1 VTVLTDLLAQALPV
15 DDDAGRFTGSPRAF
29 AALLIGGFL
38 VAIAGH
44 VVRSRPL
51 VALGIAV
58 ICAAVATPVLIAL
71 WA

>member
-1 VTVLTDLLAQALPV
+1 MTVLTDLLAQALPV